1 MPSCAPGST
10 RRRWASVRTLAAL
23 ACLPLFLVA
32 CDPSEDAPDTDV
44 SEDAPG
50 EDPGTE
56 ADDDPGAEADDD
68 LDAEADDAPDDPPA
82 GADQELAADVEA
94 ALPEGWTAAL
104 VEDEPT
110 GAYVLG
116 APEEA
121 AVWWVGEDLDPL
133 FVVADGTDWWE
144 FWQPRLV
151 PLEPDVSNIR
161 AMAVAP
167 GEAVGLDA
175 DEVVSFQ
182 VNLTPFDLDVDPDD
196 AEAIAE
202 IYAGIF
208 ESQGSDVTDVDVV
221 DHPGPE
227 VDAVAEL
234 AFTLPAELI
243 ERDVRQRFVPV
254 PEVGALWSLQCDVP
268 SGADLDEVCDIALDA
283 FRPPPTD

>member
-1 MPSCAPGST
+1 MPSRPPGST
-10 RRRWASVRTLAAL
+10 PRRWSSVRTFVVL
-23 ACLPLFLVA
+23 ACVPLLLVA
-32 CDPSEDAPDTDV
+32 CDPADDVPDTDV
-44 SEDAPG
+44 SDDVAPG
-50 EDPGTE
+50 EDPEVE
-56 ADDDPGAEADDD
+56 ADE
-68 LDAEADDAPDDPPA
+68 APDDPE
-82 GADQELAADVEA
+82 ADEDPSVVADVEA
-94 ALPEGWTAAL
+94 ALPDGWTAVL
-104 VEDEPT
+104 IEDEPT

-133 FVVADGTDWWE
+133 FAVADGTDWWA

-151 PLEPDVSNIR
+151 PLEPDISNIR

-167 GEAVGLDA
+167 GDAVGLDE
-175 DEVVSFQ
+175 DEVISLQ

-234 AFTLPAELI
+234 AFTLDPELI
-243 ERDVRQRFVPV
+243 DRDVRQRFVPV

-268 SGADLDEVCDIALDA
+268 RGADLHEVCDIALDA
-283 FRPPPTD
+283 FRPPAAG